1 MIVSP
6 HSMSSL
12 KFIFRKKKNAS
23 NYRRVKVIP
32 NWLIILLSIVVR
44 IIVIG
49 ILSIIRV
56 AIRVGII
63 ALLLSLL
70 SIIVLV
76 GAIRIARLVGILTLI
91 LLNHE

>member
-1 MIVSP
+1 M
-6 HSMSSL
+6 
-12 KFIFRKKKNAS
+12 
-23 NYRRVKVIP
+23 
-32 NWLIILLSIVVR
+32 R

-63 ALLLSLL
+63 VLLLSLL

-91 LLNHE
+91 LLNHSFMKSSSKQFYLSVMEIGNYWYGWRE

>member
-1 MIVSP
+1 M
-6 HSMSSL
+6 
-12 KFIFRKKKNAS
+12 
-23 NYRRVKVIP
+23 
-32 NWLIILLSIVVR
+32 R

-63 ALLLSLL
+63 VLLLSLL

-91 LLNHE
+91 LLNHSFMKSSSKQFYLSVMEIGNNWYGWRE